1 MPGVG
6 VVIVTYRS
14 AATIGTCLRS
24 LRAASTRH
32 RLHVIVVDNAS
43 DDGSAAEARA
53 ADADAVVGVRVANDG
68 YAIANNDGLARLG
81 DDVEWVLFANPDTT
95 WPEGSLDALVAA
107 ATAHPGAGLVSPMLV
122 DRDGAAQ
129 PIVERDLTLSRV
141 IRGMVRLGRPIRPT
155 VPPTSGPPFTVDW
168 VHTAAALLPIALAR
182 RLGGFDPRFF
192 LFAEDADLCR
202 RVRAAGLDVLVV
214 PEVRVVHA
222 GGASVEISTDAGG
235 AAALRVRAVAT
246 YLDKYEGANARRLF
260 GALGAL
266 VYRVAGH
273 GAQASAAWAEARR

>member
-14 AATIGTCLRS
+14 AGSIATCLHS
-24 LRAASTRH
+24 LRAASEQH
-32 RLHVIVVDNAS
+32 RLQVVVIDNAS
-43 DDGSAAEARA
+43 DDGSSAAARA
-53 ADADAVVGVRVANDG
+53 ADEDIVVVDRDANDG
-68 YAIANNDGLARLG
+68 YAVGNNAGLALLS

-95 WPEGSLDALVAA
+95 WPDRSVDALVAA
-107 ATAHPGAGLVSPMLV
+107 AAAHPGAGLVSPVLV
-122 DRDGAAQ
+122 GSDGTAQ
-129 PIVERDLTLSRV
+129 PIVERDLTLRRV
-141 IRGMVRLGRPIRPT
+141 VRGMVRLGSRVRPT
-155 VPPTSGPPFTVDW
+155 APPETGPPVAVEW
-168 VHTAAALLPIALAR
+168 LHTAAALMPVELAR

-214 PEVRVVHA
+214 PEVRVGHA
-222 GGASVEISTDAGG
+222 GGASVDASTDAGG

-246 YLDKYEGANARRLF
+246 YLDKYEGPNARRLF
-260 GALGAL
+260 GTLGAL

-273 GAQASAAWAEARR
+273 RAQASAAWAEARR